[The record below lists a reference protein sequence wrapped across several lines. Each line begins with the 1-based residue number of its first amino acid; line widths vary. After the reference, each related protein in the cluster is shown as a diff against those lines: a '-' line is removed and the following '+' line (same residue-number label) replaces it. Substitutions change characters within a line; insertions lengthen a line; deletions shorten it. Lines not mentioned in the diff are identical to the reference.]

1 MTLRP
6 RLAAGLPFQVRGLKC
21 VDNYG
26 KFYEITQVEGFLQF
40 CKVHRMIE
48 HKNPPQENPAEENH
62 KQTKSRI
69 GYGIVAA
76 KAASAV
82 ARPWP
87 VASAPQQ
94 ISSA

>member
-40 CKVHRMIE
+40 CKVHCMIE
-48 HKNPPQENPAEENH
+48 HKNPPRENPAAEI
-62 KQTKSRI
+62 KQPKDLEIS
-69 GYGIVAA
+69 YGSGVNP

-82 ARPWP
+82 ARP
-87 VASAPQQ
+87 
-94 ISSA
+94 